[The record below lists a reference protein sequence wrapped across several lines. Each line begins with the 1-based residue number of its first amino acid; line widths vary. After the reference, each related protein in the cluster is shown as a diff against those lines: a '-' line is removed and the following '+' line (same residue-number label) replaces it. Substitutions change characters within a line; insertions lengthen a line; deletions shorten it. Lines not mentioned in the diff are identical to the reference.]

1 MLICE
6 HKYSSLFFEEFY
18 RPNIIQKLIKH
29 IKFFSYNEIMKNS
42 FFKNKSFKSFLDF
55 FSRLSISAIFIS
67 AIPGKINDF
76 ERTVEYISS
85 KGIPEPISSILL
97 VGAIICLI
105 LGSGFFIFG
114 ENQKIGSVFLLL
126 FIIPTTII
134 FHVFPFH
141 QRAVFMN
148 LALIGGLII
157 TAIRE
162 PK

>member
-1 MLICE
+1 
-6 HKYSSLFFEEFY
+6 
-18 RPNIIQKLIKH
+18 
-29 IKFFSYNEIMKNS
+29 MKNS
-42 FFKNKSFKSFLDF
+42 IFKNKNIKSFLDF
-55 FSRLSISAIFIS
+55 FSRVSISAIFIL

-85 KGIPEPISSILL
+85 KGIPAPISSIFL
-97 VGAIICLI
+97 VGGIICLI

-141 QRAVFMN
+141 QRAVFIN

-157 TAIRE
+157 SAIRK

>member
-1 MLICE
+1 
-6 HKYSSLFFEEFY
+6 
-18 RPNIIQKLIKH
+18 
-29 IKFFSYNEIMKNS
+29 MKNS
-42 FFKNKSFKSFLDF
+42 FFKNTSIKSLLDF
-55 FSRLSISAIFIS
+55 FSRVAISAIFVS
-67 AIPGKINDF
+67 AIPNKINGF

-114 ENQKIGSVFLLL
+114 ENQKIGTVFLLL
-126 FIIPTTII
+126 FLIPTTII

-148 LALIGGLII
+148 LGLIGGLII
-157 TAIRE
+157 AAIRD

>member
-1 MLICE
+1 
-6 HKYSSLFFEEFY
+6 
-18 RPNIIQKLIKH
+18 
-29 IKFFSYNEIMKNS
+29 MKNS

-114 ENQKIGSVFLLL
+114 ENQKIGSFFLLL
-126 FIIPTTII
+126 FLIPTTII

-148 LALIGGLII
+148 LGLIGGLNI
-157 TAIRE
+157 ADIRS

>member
-1 MLICE
+1 MRNTI
-6 HKYSSLFFEEFY
+6 FA
-18 RPNIIQKLIKH
+18 
-29 IKFFSYNEIMKNS
+29 
-42 FFKNKSFKSFLDF
+42 NKGIKSFLDF
-55 FSRLSISAIFIS
+55 FSRVAITTIFIS

-76 ERTVEYISS
+76 ERNVEYISS
-85 KGIPEPISSILL
+85 KGIPDPIASVLL

-126 FIIPTTII
+126 FLIPTTII
-134 FHVFPFH
+134 FHLFPFH

-148 LALIGGLII
+148 LGLIGGLLIS
-157 TAIRE
+157 ALRE